1 MSGKTKS
8 AVSDALKELRREL
21 DRGLRT
27 SRSYTVRQAVQDWL
41 EKGLPGRSDRTRSV
55 YREATSPLLELIG
68 STALRDL
75 TPAMCAAG

>member
-1 MSGKTKS
+1 VSGKTKS
-8 AVSDALKELRREL
+8 AVSDALKELHKEL

-27 SRSYTVRQAVQDWL
+27 SRSYTVRHAVQDWL

-68 STALRDL
+68 STASV
-75 TPAMCAAG
+75 T